1 MNMLN
6 EACRK
11 RLLAA
16 EGVTLS
22 GAVLVRLYA
31 DSAPEKST
39 QMGTEGENL
48 RTPQANL
55 SGKRTEIFNKPKV
68 FLFLL
73 SVRYLFSRSQAF
85 VWLFLFFKKYFHTPR
100 RNNNYER
107 FFGSR

>member
-1 MNMLN
+1 MLN

-39 QMGTEGENL
+39 QMGTEGESL

-55 SGKRTEIFNKPKV
+55 SGKRTEIFNKNRRC
-68 FLFLL
+68 FFFTFGTL
-73 SVRYLFSRSQAF
+73 SVFPEPSIRLALFVFQKILSHSEEEQQ
-85 VWLFLFFKKYFHTPR
+85 L
-100 RNNNYER
+100 
-107 FFGSR
+107 